1 MGELE
6 DKINSVLG
14 DPDQLKKITKM
25 AQSFMAGSGTAEKPD
40 SGGAGDKLGD
50 MFKAFGGG
58 DGEGG
63 MDIDP
68 AMISRITRLMSSG
81 GAEKKQERALL
92 EAMKPYMSEKRRSK
106 MDKALR
112 IAKLAGIAKLAMG
125 ELGVD
130 GDDKPL
136 SG

>member
-14 DPDQLKKITKM
+14 DPEQLKKITKM

-40 SGGAGDKLGD
+40 SGGTGDKLDD
-50 MFKAFGGG
+50 MFKTLGG
-58 DGEGG
+58 DGGG
-63 MDIDP
+63 MEIDP

-81 GAEKKQERALL
+81 GAERKQERALL